1 MIRRH
6 FAAICSLAV
15 LALAFPAAAGDGCA
29 PFPKVALWG
38 EYTHDTVR
46 KHVNETL
53 AGDWTAYVG
62 ELQRQLEALR
72 KIHARGSGVAITRDG
87 RTVNLHD
94 EALGQYIKHADRRLG
109 IARCLAA
116 HAEADPVATF
126 STAAGATSE
135 PPVATGD
142 EAMQR
147 TYLTLPEDVLAR
159 IRKMAV
165 RRSVKESRQ
174 ISVSEIVVELL
185 KREMRRS
192 RR

>member
-1 MIRRH
+1 MIGNR
-6 FAAICSLAV
+6 FAAICSIAV
-15 LALAFPAAAGDGCA
+15 IAMAFPAAAGDDCA
-29 PFPKVALWG
+29 TFPTVALWG
-38 EYTHDTVR
+38 QYTHDTVR

-87 RTVNLHD
+87 RTVNLRD
-94 EALGQYIKHADRRLG
+94 DSLDQYIKHADRRLG

-116 HAEADPVATF
+116 NAEAETVAAF

-135 PPVATGD
+135 PPAAADD
-142 EAMQR
+142 EAMRR

-159 IRKMAV
+159 LRKMAV
-165 RRSVKESRQ
+165 RRSVKENRQ
-174 ISVSEIVVELL
+174 VSVSEIVVEFLE
-185 KREMRRS
+185 RELRRS